1 MMNTERETAERF
13 GILER
18 IQTLRADLLLCKFI
32 EKVEFD
38 LSGFYDN
45 LNQVIIL
52 TKYDIPPS
60 SPTYY
65 PDRHDLIEAVLHVAK
80 EHGLSRTDD
89 MIEDYGKHFY
99 FVFNISDKETF
110 YSK

>member
-1 MMNTERETAERF
+1 MMNTERETAKRF
-13 GILER
+13 GIHER
-18 IQTLRADLLLCKFI
+18 IETLRADLLLCKFI

-80 EHGLSRTDD
+80 EHGLSRTSD
-89 MIEDYGKHFY
+89 MIEDHGKHFY
-99 FVFNISDKETF
+99 FVFYISDKDKF

>member
-1 MMNTERETAERF
+1 MNTERETAKRF

-18 IQTLRADLLLCKFI
+18 IEALRADLLLCKFI

-52 TKYDIPPS
+52 TKYDIPTS

-65 PDRHDLIEAVLHVAK
+65 PDRHDLIESVLHIAQ
-80 EHGLSRTDD
+80 EHGLSRTGD

-99 FVFNISDKETF
+99 FVFYISDKEKF